1 MKRERRAM
9 QTERRT
15 FLRQSLLLACGTV
28 VSASTVR
35 TLSPAVADTKTDLV
49 ANMKWMNEPA
59 SWKRSG
65 DGLQVRS
72 RAKTDFWRKTFYGYI
87 TDNGHF
93 FYLPVSGD
101 FVFQAR
107 ANGEYAA
114 LYDQAGIMV
123 RQNAENW
130 VKCGTEFFDG
140 QRHASVVFTRDFSD
154 WSTMPDLS
162 RTAPI
167 WWRAVRKKDSIE
179 TLCSLDGKNFTSVRQ
194 GYFVPGV
201 EANVGIMCAAPEG
214 PGFEAVFDDLK
225 LEIG

>member
-1 MKRERRAM
+1 M

-15 FLRQSLLLACGTV
+15 FLRQSLLLSCASI

-35 TLSPAVADTKTDLV
+35 TSPAVADTKIDLI

-59 SWKRSG
+59 SSKRSG
-65 DGLQVRS
+65 DRLLVRS
-72 RAKTDFWRKTFYGYI
+72 HAKTDFWRKTFYGYI
-87 TDNGHF
+87 TDNGHL
-93 FYLPVSGD
+93 FYVPVSGD

-107 ANGEYAA
+107 VNGEYAA
-114 LYDQAGIMV
+114 LYDQAGLMV

-162 RTAPI
+162 KSAPI

-201 EANVGIMCAAPEG
+201 ETNVGIMCAAPEG

>member
-1 MKRERRAM
+1 M

-15 FLRQSLLLACGTV
+15 FLRQSLLLSCATI

-35 TLSPAVADTKTDLV
+35 TVSAAVADTKTDLI

-65 DGLQVRS
+65 DRLLVRS

-87 TDNGHF
+87 TDNGHL
-93 FYLPVSGD
+93 FYVPVSGD

-107 ANGEYAA
+107 VNGEYAA
-114 LYDQAGIMV
+114 LYDQAGLMV

-154 WSTMPDLS
+154 WSTMPYPSPRQFGGERSGRKTRSKHCVRSTVRTLLRCARDISCRES
-162 RTAPI
+162 RRMWESCVPLP
-167 WWRAVRKKDSIE
+167 KDQG
-179 TLCSLDGKNFTSVRQ
+179 LKRCSM
-194 GYFVPGV
+194 
-201 EANVGIMCAAPEG
+201 I
-214 PGFEAVFDDLK
+214 
-225 LEIG
+225 